1 MLFTGLNSDSLT
13 QLRYINTNL
22 EEKIESL
29 ERDLKSC
36 KDQKATLQKGLKTLK
51 NTLGDS
57 KKDYEEF
64 KSKIDKS
71 NKKISILQGEI
82 KSKNKEIDSLKQSL
96 KDSKKG
102 ESKEIEDLNKK
113 ITSLK
118 NEISFLKD
126 KKVKQEPIST
136 TNSSFAR
143 LVRGERSYSVVKYKP
158 NIIKDNITGLLW
170 QKSGSKEEMTYKDAD
185 KYCKNLELDGLK
197 RWRLPTINELY
208 YLADRTKYKPAL
220 DSRYFKSKNSW
231 YWSITE
237 YTVKANGEYKDHA
250 WVVDFFNGG
259 DLFTPESCSRFV
271 RCVRQ

>member
-13 QLRYINTNL
+13 QLRYINNGL
-22 EEKIESL
+22 EDKIESL
-29 ERDLKSC
+29 KRDLRSC
-36 KDQKATLQKGLKTLK
+36 KDQKAALQKELKTLK
-51 NTLGDS
+51 NTLGNS
-57 KKDYEEF
+57 KKGYEEF
-64 KSKIDKS
+64 KSKIDKA
-71 NKKISILQGEI
+71 NKDILKLKDNI
-82 KSKNKEIDSLKQSL
+82 KAKDKEIDSLKQSL

-118 NEISFLKD
+118 NEITFLKD
-126 KKVKQEPIST
+126 KKIKKEPTST

-143 LVRGERSYSVVKYKP
+143 LVRGERSYSTLKYKP
-158 NIIKDNITGLLW
+158 NIVKDNITGLLW
-170 QKSGSKEEMTYKDAD
+170 QKSGSKEEKTYEDAD

-208 YLADRTKYKPAL
+208 YLADRTKYNPAL

-231 YWSITE
+231 YWSATP
-237 YTVKANGEYKDHA
+237 YSVKANGKYKDHA
-250 WVVDFFNGG
+250 WVVDFADGSYYFYPKSYS
-259 DLFTPESCSRFV
+259 FFV